1 MSRSWKC
8 CPARR
13 QAMIRVSNVV
23 AMWQKA
29 ELCVPAST
37 MSRWF
42 VLLATDLDAA
52 TVC

>member
-1 MSRSWKC
+1 MEVLSGA
-8 CPARR
+8 PAGDDSGEQCRGDV
-13 QAMIRVSNVV
+13 AEGGVV
-23 AMWQKA
+23 
-29 ELCVPAST
+29 VFPAST

>member
-1 MSRSWKC
+1 MN
-8 CPARR
+8 
-13 QAMIRVSNVV
+13 RVSSVV
-23 AMWQKA
+23 AIWQMA
-29 ELCVPAST
+29 ELWCFPAST